1 MSQQVK
7 DVVAKR
13 RFSLSIYISLIL
25 ALTATFPLL
34 VTVGS
39 IEVSLRPA
47 LIAQVSADME
57 KDAQTRIQLIDSYL
71 AERKNDIQTLSES
84 PLIKGL
90 LAGDQTQ
97 RTLATNMLFNVQH
110 RDIANY
116 ISLSLLNQQGNVI
129 LTYPGAPLKHGNYLI
144 LPEAR
149 QQLQQTGQI
158 YISDVFYDPIGNAAS
173 IDYYA
178 RVVNNAFQ
186 TLGYVRATIGLHRI
200 WEPVDSEP
208 QANGPGSY
216 AIILDE
222 NNVRIAYTN
231 PDHAGFQHPTY
242 LFKAISPIS
251 SQLQQRIKDEDLY
264 GNSTTAV
271 ATVADQ
277 NLADIQSNPQSP
289 STFPI
294 DQNEGTQSYQAAR
307 YTSTIAPWTYVI
319 FKPMG
324 VVTGI
329 ADQQLFSIIATVV
342 IVLVL
347 AVGIGVITGRRIA
360 QPIAR
365 SVRSL
370 RRNSVSLKTLANE
383 EHTVATEQSW
393 MVEASQVAQESVKY
407 YTKAASIAARRIH
420 TIGTELTKNPRS
432 FDAFKLQRSLQE
444 MVEAAEYIERAIHH
458 QENMNEK
465 LATALRVTTQAT
477 EQLTK
482 GAKSTDDAA
491 TQLEYIVGQL
501 TAVVGERATDRES
514 QE

>member
-1 MSQQVK
+1 
-7 DVVAKR
+7 
-13 RFSLSIYISLIL
+13 
-25 ALTATFPLL
+25 
-34 VTVGS
+34 
-39 IEVSLRPA
+39 
-47 LIAQVSADME
+47 
-57 KDAQTRIQLIDSYL
+57 
-71 AERKNDIQTLSES
+71 
-84 PLIKGL
+84 
-90 LAGDQTQ
+90 
-97 RTLATNMLFNVQH
+97 
-110 RDIANY
+110 
-116 ISLSLLNQQGNVI
+116 
-129 LTYPGAPLKHGNYLI
+129 
-144 LPEAR
+144 
-149 QQLQQTGQI
+149 
-158 YISDVFYDPIGNAAS
+158 
-173 IDYYA
+173 
-178 RVVNNAFQ
+178 
-186 TLGYVRATIGLHRI
+186 
-200 WEPVDSEP
+200 
-208 QANGPGSY
+208 
-216 AIILDE
+216 
-222 NNVRIAYTN
+222 
-231 PDHAGFQHPTY
+231 
-242 LFKAISPIS
+242 
-251 SQLQQRIKDEDLY
+251 
-264 GNSTTAV
+264 
-271 ATVADQ
+271 
-277 NLADIQSNPQSP
+277 
-289 STFPI
+289 
-294 DQNEGTQSYQAAR
+294 
-307 YTSTIAPWTYVI
+307 
-319 FKPMG
+319 MG